1 MLRFCLH
8 PNPRPVEFMFLLASH
23 LAAKNVILAGIK
35 SVTLHDTETVILPH
49 LSAQF
54 YLSESDVGKNRAAA
68 CAGKLQELNKAV
80 AVTVLTEELTEARL
94 GDFQV
99 GGRQPGARCV
109 HVWAVS
115 LPLCFER
122 LEAEFDV

>member
-8 PNPRPVEFMFLLASH
+8 LNPCTLEFMFLLASR
-23 LAAKNVILAGIK
+23 LSAKNVILAGIK
-35 SVTLHDTETVILPH
+35 SVTLHDTETVVLPH

-80 AVTVLTEELTEARL
+80 AVTVLTEELTETML

-99 GGRQPGARCV
+99 GG
-109 HVWAVS
+109 W
-115 LPLCFER
+115 
-122 LEAEFDV
+122 